1 VPNTLISYLLIP
13 VLGVMLWLPGTTQ
26 ADEAAI
32 ALATRVYDRP
42 DGNDAASR
50 SYMILSEKGHKPRY
64 RKLYT
69 YQLDRDN
76 GESWALLRF
85 TEPADI
91 KNTGLLTYNYPDR
104 DNNQWIYLPALDRA
118 RRIAAS
124 RKGGRFVG
132 SDLYYEDL
140 QDREVDQD
148 EHRIRGKDKV
158 NGVATTV
165 LESTPVDADNSVYS
179 KRVSWIHEKTLLPL
193 RVDYY
198 KAGSDKPVKR
208 LKVRKIKK
216 IQGFWTVVDSTVT
229 DLKSGHQTR
238 MVTKAIAYD
247 QSLPDKLFSRQAL
260 SDNSHEVKYR
270 P

>member
-1 VPNTLISYLLIP
+1 M
-13 VLGVMLWLPGTTQ
+13 MLWLPGETHG
-26 ADEAAI
+26 DEAGI
-32 ALATRVYDRP
+32 ALATRVYNRP

-50 SYMILSEKGHKPRY
+50 AHMILSEKSHKPRY
-64 RKLYT
+64 RKLYS
-69 YQLDRDN
+69 YRLDKGN
-76 GESWALLRF
+76 GESWTLLRF

-91 KNTGLLTYNYPDR
+91 KNTGLLTYNYPGK

-124 RKGGRFVG
+124 RKGGRFVS

-140 QDREVDQD
+140 QKREVDED
-148 EHRIRGKDKV
+148 HHRILGNGKV
-158 NGVATTV
+158 GNIPTIV

-179 KRVSWIHEKTLLPL
+179 KRVSWVHEKTLMPL

-198 KAGSDKPVKR
+198 KAGNKKPVKR
-208 LKVRKIKK
+208 LKATRIKK

-238 MVTKAIAYD
+238 MLTKAIVYD
-247 QSLPDKLFSRQAL
+247 QSLPDSLFSRQAL
-260 SDNSHEVKYR
+260 SDKSLEENYR

>member
-1 VPNTLISYLLIP
+1 
-13 VLGVMLWLPGTTQ
+13 MLWLPGATHGN
-26 ADEAAI
+26 EAGI
-32 ALATRVYDRP
+32 ALATRVYNRP

-50 SYMILSEKGHKPRY
+50 VHMILSEKGHKPRY

-69 YQLDRDN
+69 YQLDKDN
-76 GESWALLRF
+76 GESWTLLRF

-91 KNTGLLTYNYPDR
+91 KNTGLLTYNHPGK

-140 QDREVDQD
+140 QKREVDKD
-148 EHRIRGKDKV
+148 NHRILGNGKV
-158 NGVATTV
+158 GGIPTIV
-165 LESTPVDADNSVYS
+165 LESTPVDSDNSVYS
-179 KRVSWIHEKTLLPL
+179 KRVSWIHEKTLIPL
-193 RVDYY
+193 RVDFY
-198 KAGSDKPVKR
+198 KAGSKKPVKR
-208 LKVRKIKK
+208 LKATRIKK

-238 MVTKAIAYD
+238 LVTKAIVYD
-247 QSLPDKLFSRQAL
+247 QSLPDSLFGRQAL
-260 SDNSHEVKYR
+260 SDKSLEENYR

>member
-1 VPNTLISYLLIP
+1 
-13 VLGVMLWLPGTTQ
+13 MLWLPGTTQ

-148 EHRIRGKDKV
+148 EHRIRG
-158 NGVATTV
+158 
-165 LESTPVDADNSVYS
+165 
-179 KRVSWIHEKTLLPL
+179 
-193 RVDYY
+193 
-198 KAGSDKPVKR
+198 
-208 LKVRKIKK
+208 
-216 IQGFWTVVDSTVT
+216 
-229 DLKSGHQTR
+229 
-238 MVTKAIAYD
+238 
-247 QSLPDKLFSRQAL
+247 
-260 SDNSHEVKYR
+260 
-270 P
+270 